1 MDDIETPARP
11 VPAWLRLPF
20 AVVLA
25 LIESEAS
32 DVRELNALPV
42 TFIRVPA
49 LISTLPTEYLS
60 RFPSA

>member
-1 MDDIETPARP
+1 VDEIEIPARP
-11 VPAWLRLPF
+11 VPAWFRLPF

-42 TFIRVPA
+42 TFIRDPA
-49 LISTLPTEYLS
+49 LISMLPTEYRS
-60 RFPSA
+60 RLPRA